1 MIQLSR
7 ANLPINNQL
16 EITGS
21 KSESNRLLLLNQL
34 FDNVLTLE
42 NISNSEDS
50 QLMQKALANQ
60 NHLIDIHHAGTAM
73 RFLTAYFSIQESR
86 ETTITGSERMKQR
99 PIKILVDALNLLG
112 ADISYLENDGYPP
125 LLIKGQKLENNQ
137 ISIPS
142 NISSQYITALCLIGT
157 KLKNGL
163 TITLEGKI
171 ISIPYIKMTIDLLN
185 RVGISAKFD
194 ANIIRI
200 PFTENIKPQILQVES
215 DWSSASY
222 FYSLIALSKNSEIK
236 ISTYFENSL
245 QGDSA
250 LQSIYAENFGVNS
263 TFDNGIL
270 TLKND
275 SNFGFKEFIEL
286 DLINTP
292 DIAQTITATCVGLK
306 LKCKLTGLETL
317 KIKETDRLVALKNEL
332 EKFGAIIEITDNSLE
347 IKDFDSDKK
356 EEKIIVKTYNDHR
369 MAMALAP
376 LAIHETFYIE
386 NENVVEKSYPT
397 FWEDWTKLDF
407 DIKPIS

>member
-112 ADISYLENDGYPP
+112 ADISYLENEGFPP

-157 KLKNGL
+157 KLENGL
-163 TITLEGKI
+163 TITLKGKI

-200 PFTENIKPQILQVES
+200 PFTETIKPQILQVES

>member
-73 RFLTAYFSIQESR
+73 RFLTAYFSIQENR

-112 ADISYLENDGYPP
+112 ANISYLENEGFPP

-157 KLKNGL
+157 KLENGL

-185 RVGISAKFD
+185 RVGISAQFD
-194 ANIIRI
+194 TNIIRI

-222 FYSLIALSKNSEIK
+222 FYSLIALSENSEIK

-250 LQSIYAENFGVNS
+250 LQSIYGQNFGVNS

-292 DIAQTITATCVGLK
+292 DIAQTIAATCVGLK

-332 EKFGAIIEITDNSLE
+332 EKFGANIEITDNSLE
-347 IKDFDSDKK
+347 IKDFDSNKK